1 MTQKKI
7 GFLLFFLFFC
17 LFYLAGYKTNA
28 EEEKEIANLPKKN
41 GNGVLVSPIL
51 FYLPETRMAF
61 GVAGNY
67 VFRPGDANGDSK
79 PSTISP
85 VLIYTQ
91 NRQFKALLCGDI
103 YLKKENYHLAV
114 DLVFQ
119 KYPDKF
125 FGIGGYSTDELE
137 ENFTPHIFGLS
148 VSLLRKLKEHVD
160 VGLLYDFSKFEMI
173 ETEDGKNLSLGDIPG
188 SRGSSLSGVSLLMDV
203 DSRDN
208 IFFPVRGEYCRFTA
222 QFYNKIIG
230 SEYTFQSYRCD
241 LRKYFPILP
250 GHVLALQS
258 IVQTQTGTVPFHRL
272 SRMGGQYVMRGY
284 YDGRY
289 RDRNVVILQAEYR
302 MPLFWRLGA
311 VGFVGAAD
319 VAHRFRDFK
328 FNNIKH
334 SYGFGLR
341 YLFNKHEKM
350 YVRFDVGF
358 GGGVHGFYFS
368 VFEAF

>member
-1 MTQKKI
+1 M
-7 GFLLFFLFFC
+7 LLFFLFFC
-17 LFYLAGYKTNA
+17 LFFLAGDEIDS
-28 EEEKEIANLPKKN
+28 EEEKEIRDLQQKN

-61 GVAGNY
+61 GLAGNY
-67 VFRPGDANGDSK
+67 VFRPGDATGKSK

-103 YLKKENYHLAV
+103 YLEKENYHLAA

-119 KYPDKF
+119 EYPDKF
-125 FGIGGYSTDELE
+125 FGIGAYAPDGLE
-137 ENFTPHIFGLS
+137 ENFTPHIFGLA
-148 VSLLRKLKEHVD
+148 VSLLRKLKEHVG

-173 ETEDGKNLSLGDIPG
+173 ESEAGKSLSQGDIPG
-188 SRGSSLSGVSLLMDV
+188 SRGSFLSGVSLLLDV

-208 IFFPVRGEYCRFTA
+208 IFFPVRGEYFKFTA
-222 QFYNKIIG
+222 QFYNKIFG

-241 LRKYFPILP
+241 LRKYFSPFP

-258 IVQTQTGTVPFHRL
+258 IVQTQTGVVPFHRL

-284 YDGRY
+284 YDGRF
-289 RDRNVVILQAEYR
+289 RDRNAVILQAEYR
-302 MPLFWRLGA
+302 LPLFWRLGA

-350 YVRFDVGF
+350 YIRFDVGF
-358 GGGVHGFYFS
+358 GEGTNGFYFS